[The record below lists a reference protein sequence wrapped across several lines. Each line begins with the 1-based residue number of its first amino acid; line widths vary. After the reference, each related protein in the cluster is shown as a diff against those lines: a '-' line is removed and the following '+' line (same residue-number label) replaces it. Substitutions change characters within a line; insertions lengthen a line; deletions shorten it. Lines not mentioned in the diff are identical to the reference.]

1 MPTQKEISEYLAMSQ
16 QAVSQHMTELGINW
30 KKATLKEIISA
41 YVTKLRATAAGHTSS
56 DGEMDLTRERA
67 QTERVDRE
75 LKMFMLAEK
84 KGQVVSLAQLEP
96 MLQQMV
102 GAFRTEL
109 TSLGDKLK
117 TEIDALYGIDL
128 DAALVEEHI
137 RDSLSQLAR
146 YDPELRGP
154 GAPVGE
160 GARPAR
166 EADDHRLGTPAP
178 ADVQQGVG
186 QAGDL

>member
-1 MPTQKEISEYLAMSQ
+1 MPTQKAIAEHLDLAQ
-16 QAVSQHMTELGINW
+16 QAVSQHMAEMGMDW
-30 KKATLKEIISA
+30 KKSSMDEIRVA
-41 YVTKLRATAAGHTSS
+41 YIRKLRGAAAGHTSN

-75 LKMFMLAEK
+75 LKLFMLAEK
-84 KGQVVSLAQLEP
+84 KGQVVNLAQLEP
-96 MLQQMV
+96 MLVQMV

-128 DAALVEEHI
+128 DVQLLEEHI
-137 RDSLSQLAR
+137 RDTLSQLAR

-166 EADDHRLGTPAP
+166 EANDHGLGAPVP